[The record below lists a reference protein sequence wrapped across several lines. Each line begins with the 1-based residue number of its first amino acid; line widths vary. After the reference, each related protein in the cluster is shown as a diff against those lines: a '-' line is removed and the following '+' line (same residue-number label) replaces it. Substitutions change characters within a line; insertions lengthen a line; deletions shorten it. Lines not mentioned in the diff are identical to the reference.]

1 MMAVDSRKIVAAVR
15 DEPLARVAVALAVV
29 FLVGLVFSS
38 IVPGALFLCAYM
50 MIIFM
55 LTGEAMNKALIGS
68 GAVTFAAVMYYALG
82 LTPSFKPSLL
92 AMIIFMIMGFSVSFF
107 AMPLKQASDST
118 RDENIYVKRELAKF
132 KDDLRKRDLRDM
144 ASRSEAE
151 KLEARL
157 KDRIMKVTMVLAK
170 VRDLGA
176 ELDYAAILDGIE
188 DIIAGDVG
196 ATKFSIF
203 LADHDKSE
211 LFPVKI
217 HGYPEEY
224 MNLIVPL
231 DGESLI
237 GVSALR
243 GAVIVEDEARTDTS
257 LVGLLKKGPVK
268 TLYAAPLVG
277 KEKIMGV
284 INIEE
289 TGPEG
294 ISKYNRT
301 LLDTIS
307 TITGLTM
314 NNARVF
320 DQTREAL
327 GDMKKLSEEQLAK
340 NASLREIFGRYV
352 SKNLVN
358 KIVDTGEEIALGG
371 RKEHV
376 VALFSDIRGFTTLC
390 EANDASDIVELLNEY
405 LTAMTE
411 IIFKYDGTLDKFIGD
426 AIMALFGVP
435 IHQKDAHLKAVF
447 TAVEMQ
453 ISLKKLQKKW
463 AAAGKLNI
471 DMGIGIHC
479 GMAIV
484 GNIGS
489 MDRMDYTAIG
499 DTINLAARLEEN
511 AKRGQILISEAMY
524 YKVRDEIV
532 ADSMGNLQVKGKS
545 EWVKTFNVTGLR
557 NAGVL
562 AAPQA

>member
-1 MMAVDSRKIVAAVR
+1 MTVDSQKIATMVKE
-15 DEPLARVAVALAVV
+15 EPLARVAVAIAAV
-29 FLVGLVFSS
+29 FLVGLIFSS
-38 IVPGALFLCAYM
+38 IVPGYLFLCAYIV
-50 MIIFM
+50 IIFM
-55 LTGEAMNKALIGS
+55 LTGEPMNKALIGA
-68 GAVTFAAVMYYALG
+68 GAVTLASVMFYALG
-82 LTPSFKPSLL
+82 LTPAFKPALQ
-92 AMIIFMIMGFSVSFF
+92 AMIIFMILGFSVSFF
-107 AMPLKQASDST
+107 AMPIRQSSDSM
-118 RDENIYVKRELAKF
+118 RDENIYIKREIAKL
-132 KDDLRKRDLRDM
+132 KDDLKKREQRDM
-144 ASRSEAE
+144 TSRSEAG

-176 ELDYAAILDGIE
+176 ELDYSAILEVIE
-188 DIIAGDVG
+188 DIISGDVG
-196 ATKFSIF
+196 ATKFSVF
-203 LADHDKSE
+203 LVDHDRAE

-224 MNLIVPL
+224 MKLIVPL
-231 DGESLI
+231 KGESLI
-237 GVSALR
+237 EVSAMR

-257 LVGLLKKGPVK
+257 LVGLMKKGPVK
-268 TLYAAPLVG
+268 TLYAAPLMG
-277 KEKIMGV
+277 KDRIMGV

-307 TITGLTM
+307 TIAGLTM

-327 GDMKKLSEEQLAK
+327 GDMRKLSEEQLAK
-340 NASLREIFGRYV
+340 NATLKEIFGRYV

-358 KIVDTGEEIALGG
+358 QIVDSGEEIALGG

-390 EANDASDIVELLNEY
+390 EGHDAAEIVELLNEY

-426 AIMALFGVP
+426 AIMALYGVP
-435 IHQKDAHLKAVF
+435 IHQKDAHLKAVM

-453 ISLKKLQKKW
+453 ASLKKLQKKW
-463 AAAGKLNI
+463 ASAGKLNI

-511 AKRGQILISEAMY
+511 AKRGQILISEAVY
-524 YKVRDEIV
+524 YKVREEV
-532 ADSMGNLQVKGKS
+532 VVESMGNLQVKGKS
-545 EWVKTFNVTGLR
+545 EWVKTFNVTSLKDDG
-557 NAGVL
+557 AL
-562 AAPQA
+562 AAPTA